1 MIVIDFFSLSFL
13 KKRKRKEAK
22 EKEKTRENRK
32 INKLLYIHYP
42 KKPNDGCGFLCGIKM
57 MLIYTRPPP
66 FKEASPRGRSG
77 GFRR

>member
-42 KKPNDGCGFLCGIKM
+42 KKPNDGCGFLCIPIFPKPQ
-57 MLIYTRPPP
+57 IRPPV
-66 FKEASPRGRSG
+66 EAE
-77 GFRR
+77 FAYNYYYIL